1 MLLGVVDRK
10 IPSVSSEICDNSN
23 RNWRYFTAL
32 YETEGANAQNGY
44 GDFVFFANWKHFKCY
59 FARSFK
65 LLKFVGF
72 FFEREKTE
80 E

>member
-44 GDFVFFANWKHFKCY
+44 GDFVFF
-59 FARSFK
+59 
-65 LLKFVGF
+65 LLIENILNVILQDLLNC
-72 FFEREKTE
+72 
-80 E
+80 